1 MGTRQH
7 PVVVV
12 VGGGKMG
19 SAVVSGWLASDAV
32 PADAIDAKDV
42 IVVNPGEAKRVALA
56 ERYGVATVADVS
68 EITRADVV
76 VLAVKPQVMMG
87 VLEDISRNPAFVHAA
102 SAPDEGVLFVSVA
115 AGLATAKLQAALP
128 KDARLVRVMPNTPL
142 TVGQGATGVCA
153 GATATAEDLDY
164 VHALFSCLGTAVI
177 VDESLMDVVGALSG
191 SGPAYVAAMVESL
204 RDASVACGLDAQLAE
219 QLALQ
224 TVYGTAVQILET
236 GESVA
241 HAREA
246 VCSPGGSTL
255 AALAAMDEAGFDQV
269 FKAGIEAAVKRNI
282 ELGAC

>member
-191 SGPAYVAAMVESL
+191 SGPAYVAAMVESFAMQVL
-204 RDASVACGLDAQLAE
+204 HAAWTPSSQSSLPCRPFTVRPSRYSKRGRALPMPAKQCAAPAVRPSLHWPPWTKRGLTRCSRRASKLLSNA
-219 QLALQ
+219 
-224 TVYGTAVQILET
+224 I
-236 GESVA
+236 
-241 HAREA
+241 
-246 VCSPGGSTL
+246 
-255 AALAAMDEAGFDQV
+255 
-269 FKAGIEAAVKRNI
+269 
-282 ELGAC
+282 